1 MALVIESG
9 ITGYNIMNME
19 KVEEGVRYL
28 LQNYSMAEADMIS
41 STVQDILAEY
51 LDRQLSQDTEE

>member
-1 MALVIESG
+1 
-9 ITGYNIMNME
+9 MNME

-41 STVQDILAEY
+41 STVQDIRADY

>member
-1 MALVIESG
+1 VALVIESG

-51 LDRQLSQDTEE
+51 LDRQLSRDTEE